1 MRVTLKAA
9 LMICGGLALAA
20 CEREV
25 ILTGQRLDPMA
36 VASPDG
42 PAVVGAP
49 VAAST
54 ALALPAARMAGEWSH
69 RGANAQ
75 HMPGHVALAGA
86 GNRLLWS
93 APIGAGDGR
102 RHRIT
107 ADPIVAGGLVF
118 TLDAQ
123 ARVTATALNGGQAW
137 SVDLTPPGESRG
149 SVSGGG
155 LAYEG
160 GRVFASIGYGQLVAI
175 DAATGRI
182 AWRQKIG
189 TAAGGGPTVQ
199 GGVVYAADRNAVGWA
214 IDAANGRVLWQTTG
228 QTGTGGVMGVSS
240 PAVAG
245 NMVLFPFRSGQLLAV
260 DRADGLTRWSGQV
273 AGTRPGRSIATLRD
287 MTGDPVVAG
296 NTVYAATSSGRID
309 SFDLATGLRNWSA
322 REGAN
327 SPWCRSAGRSL
338 PSMTRPSWCVWTPRP
353 AG

>member
-123 ARVTATALNGGQAW
+123 ARVTATALNGAQAW

-182 AWRQKIG
+182 AWRQKSAPRRAAARRCRAAWSMPP
-189 TAAGGGPTVQ
+189 TAMPWAG
-199 GGVVYAADRNAVGWA
+199 R
-214 IDAANGRVLWQTTG
+214 
-228 QTGTGGVMGVSS
+228 
-240 PAVAG
+240 
-245 NMVLFPFRSGQLLAV
+245 
-260 DRADGLTRWSGQV
+260 LTRPM
-273 AGTRPGRSIATLRD
+273 AGCCGRQRA
-287 MTGDPVVAG
+287 
-296 NTVYAATSSGRID
+296 
-309 SFDLATGLRNWSA
+309 
-322 REGAN
+322 
-327 SPWCRSAGRSL
+327 
-338 PSMTRPSWCVWTPRP
+338 RP
-353 AG
+353 APAG